1 MALDEVTKKFNLKA
15 NVIETKHLGLQSLN
29 RMEISNPNNLTGRDL
44 VNLKIQTLAKEISQ
58 NL

>member
-1 MALDEVTKKFNLKA
+1 MALDEVSKKINLKA

-29 RMEISNPNNLTGRDL
+29 RMEISNPNNLTGRDF
-44 VNLKIQTLAKEISQ
+44 VNLKIKTLAQQVSK